1 MFFQFVVVCL
11 KPEMT
16 APSLKAE
23 KKGKADM
30 CVRAVNW
37 AKRRAE
43 LEIWDSNLKRKV
55 IHFSEFLHKDYNS
68 EDNEFVHY
76 HLSFRHRSKL
86 MHCCRSAFRCP
97 MMSGN
102 RMSHEGR

>member
-30 CVRAVNW
+30 CVRAENW

-55 IHFSEFLHKDYNS
+55 IYFSEFLHKDYNS

-76 HLSFRHRSKL
+76 HLSLFQAQVEAHALLQKCFPLSYDEWQQDE
-86 MHCCRSAFRCP
+86 P
-97 MMSGN
+97 
-102 RMSHEGR
+102 